1 MGCTVFA
8 DGELDEALGQLARAG
23 HKVRVLRQRKDWG
36 KELHR
41 AEERERLAREAVA
54 RIRRRRISSG
64 ETYWFGAEGH
74 FGQVVL
80 VSRQSR
86 PDSFGRS

>member
-1 MGCTVFA
+1 MSCAVFA
-8 DGELDEALGQLARAG
+8 DGELEEALGQLARAG

-54 RIRRRRISSG
+54 RIRRRRISS
-64 ETYWFGAEGH
+64 EEAYWFAADGH

-80 VSRQSR
+80 VSRQSQ
-86 PDSFGRS
+86 PDSPGRS